1 MFKDVGSKLKGTAV
15 ILFIV
20 GLLITLPIAVITIF
34 IAFVAENGMVILYG
48 CIMLLCQ
55 PIVSLISAW
64 ILYAFGQ
71 LVEDVEAIR
80 IQTANVDNV
89 TNIDRNIRSIEQL
102 LANEK
107 KKTVE
112 QKETTAVSEES
123 KKEEKARSDTPA
135 QNVIVGD
142 STWICGKCHSKNLMA
157 NPTCWSCHTQR

>member
-71 LVEDVEAIR
+71 LV
-80 IQTANVDNV
+80 
-89 TNIDRNIRSIEQL
+89 
-102 LANEK
+102 
-107 KKTVE
+107 
-112 QKETTAVSEES
+112 
-123 KKEEKARSDTPA
+123 
-135 QNVIVGD
+135 
-142 STWICGKCHSKNLMA
+142 
-157 NPTCWSCHTQR
+157 